1 MDESLP
7 VSLRDLVSEPDTAW
21 IEQQL
26 MAHLRGLER
35 QGLPPRTIAR
45 AMARVL
51 FGFCN
56 DLYDRSIGSRL
67 WIKKFLQQTGR
78 DFIQEEEFTSDCEK
92 LYDLQDN
99 FLKDSEP
106 HGSA

>member
-1 MDESLP
+1 MDENLP
-7 VSLRDLVSEPDTAW
+7 VSLRQLVSEPDTAW

-26 MAHLRGLER
+26 LAHMRGLER

-51 FGFCN
+51 FAYCK
-56 DLYDRSIGSRL
+56 DLYNRSIGSGL
-67 WIKKFLQQTGR
+67 WIKKFLQETGR
-78 DFIQEEEFTSDCEK
+78 DFIREEEFTSDCEK
-92 LYDLQDN
+92 LFDLQDK

-106 HGSA
+106 YGTA